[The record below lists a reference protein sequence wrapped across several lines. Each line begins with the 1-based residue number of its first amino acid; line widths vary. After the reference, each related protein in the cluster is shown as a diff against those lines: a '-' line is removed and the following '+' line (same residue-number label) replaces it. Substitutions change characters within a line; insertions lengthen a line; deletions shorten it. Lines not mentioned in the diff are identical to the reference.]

1 MTRTARIGAA
11 FVASLVAAGLVQQ
24 ASMAVAQVREPIEAL
39 LPLGLMVLLLTA
51 IVALVVW
58 RRPAAI
64 DFAAGVLLTLLVV
77 IGAGAYLLGRA
88 VLTPGVKT
96 QIFRELRRRGVAR
109 TALNELIQHA
119 DENVRRWA
127 KSDLERIEKAVVTQP
142 ESQPEPARQL
152 PWGILWQ
159 CDHAPPPGLK
169 APKSPSGCAVCCR
182 TFAMR

>member
-1 MTRTARIGAA
+1 M
-11 FVASLVAAGLVQQ
+11 SLVAAGLVQQ

-88 VLTPGVKT
+88 VHTPGVGGN
-96 QIFRELRRRGVAR
+96 ILYLIASFVDLYFILPGMVAVAVLWLLLRNMRRSDSEDGLSQRVRPEVAGPIINSAKPIIR
-109 TALNELIQHA
+109 AGTRAGTP
-119 DENVRRWA
+119 A
-127 KSDLERIEKAVVTQP
+127 KSDRP
-142 ESQPEPARQL
+142 
-152 PWGILWQ
+152 
-159 CDHAPPPGLK
+159 
-169 APKSPSGCAVCCR
+169 
-182 TFAMR
+182 

>member
-24 ASMAVAQVREPIEAL
+24 ASTAVAQVRETIEAL

-88 VLTPGVKT
+88 VLTPGVGGNILYLIASFVDLYFILPGVVAVAVLWLLLRNMRRSVSEDGLSQRVRPEVAGPIINSAKP
-96 QIFRELRRRGVAR
+96 IFRAGTR
-109 TALNELIQHA
+109 
-119 DENVRRWA
+119 A
-127 KSDLERIEKAVVTQP
+127 KSDRP
-142 ESQPEPARQL
+142 
-152 PWGILWQ
+152 
-159 CDHAPPPGLK
+159 
-169 APKSPSGCAVCCR
+169 
-182 TFAMR
+182 